1 MAEIP
6 SPEGF
11 APIVRHF
18 IAASCKAFATYLS
31 QYSSTIDAAEAQLI
45 RTAAEAFLFTNA
57 RLKLNRVLLL
67 EMHAAKRA
75 GELTADDDASRFSQF
90 VAHAMRAEFAASL
103 DRLYPPLRPRL
114 HRMLDQQRGAI
125 EALVERF
132 VTDREQLANLLGER
146 PGRLLGL
153 TLGQGDSHTGGHTV
167 ARLVLE
173 GGTVMYKPRS
183 LHIDATLDRFLAQV
197 FGDGAT
203 RIRVPAVLDCG
214 DYGWATYAKH
224 RYCADDSELHTFYRG
239 LGHWL
244 AVLRLLGGTD
254 IHLEN
259 LIAVGPV
266 PVVVDV
272 ESLFARLH
280 ADAPSSYGNAHDLAE
295 GLIRRSVLRTGIVP
309 LRASVPGF
317 DNVDFSAAGSLP
329 GEQPRVHVP
338 VIDGEGTTD
347 ARVKIIDVDVAA
359 AQNHPSPRP
368 ELPRFWNDIGDAF
381 LAATKHLRQLDAE
394 GRLAPLIETFIG
406 TRTRDIRRPTKTYVD
421 IARMLWHPASLH
433 DETTALEKA
442 RDLFVRNA
450 AVMPIA
456 PSLPE
461 EIAGELDDLCH
472 GDVPV
477 FAAPLVRAR
486 IEATLTDWRAMR
498 IDLEEMAIRTAL
510 VVTELNHRID
520 GSGWLDDRLLA
531 SHPHAERFEA
541 RRRQLAAETVERLLH
556 LAVRGNDG
564 SVTWISPGV
573 NPSGWHVQPLRSD
586 LYAGLGGVAVAL
598 AGYRHEVAH
607 GRADAVAGVEPALEG
622 VLKVLHAMADD
633 ERSIGG
639 FAGHGGCI
647 WYWLALHDLL
657 QRPEL
662 LTRAMQC
669 GEAIER
675 SDLEADRYLDIID
688 GSAGAMVPLLGL
700 AEATGDRR
708 WLNLA
713 ARVGQHLESLA
724 VIDAS
729 GARWPTEAFADPI
742 GGFAHG
748 ATGIGWALAR
758 LALAGAGSAT
768 DNERW
773 AALAQ
778 ATFAFQDSLYDPAA
792 GHWRERVAG
801 NGDIHTWCGGS
812 VGIGLAAIDLYTRSG
827 DTRYLRDVYRAVAAS
842 GDKWGY
848 SLSLCHGD
856 CSLWELLT
864 RAPALDAGGKV
875 VDRHL
880 ISAQLVSTLEEHR
893 GVTGGMTQSAFTP
906 GLMTGLAGVIHC
918 LSRMHLDCTL
928 ASPLLLERRPQF
940 A

>member
-6 SPEGF
+6 APEGF
-11 APIVRHF
+11 APIIRHF
-18 IAASCKAFATYLS
+18 IAASCEAFGARLAA
-31 QYSSTIDAAEAQLI
+31 YSCAIDAVEAHLI
-45 RTAAEAFLFTNA
+45 RTAGEAFLYANA
-57 RLKLNRVLLL
+57 RGKLNRVLLL
-67 EMHAAKRA
+67 ELHAAKRA
-75 GELTADDDASRFSQF
+75 GELTADDDAGRFAQF
-90 VAHAMRAEFAASL
+90 VAHAMQAEFAASL

-114 HRMLDQQRGAI
+114 QRMLDQQCDAV
-125 EALVERF
+125 EKLVARL
-132 VTDREQLANLLGER
+132 VADRERLATLLGKR
-146 PGRLLGL
+146 PGRLIGL
-153 TLGQGDSHTGGHTV
+153 TLGQGDSHAGGHTV
-167 ARLVLE
+167 ARLVFE

-183 LHIDATLDRFLAQV
+183 LQIDAALDRFLAQL
-197 FGDGAT
+197 FGDEAT
-203 RIRVPAVLDCG
+203 RIRVPAVLECG
-214 DYGWATYAKH
+214 DYGWAAYAKH
-224 RYCADDSELHTFYRG
+224 RYCADDGELHTFYRG

-266 PVVVDV
+266 PVVVDI

-280 ADAPSSYGNAHDLAE
+280 ASASSSYGDAHDLAL
-295 GLIRRSVLRTGIVP
+295 GLIHRSVLRTGIVP
-309 LRASVPGF
+309 FRASTPGF

-329 GEQPRVHVP
+329 GEQPRIHAP
-338 VIDGEGTTD
+338 VIDGEGTTE
-347 ARVKIIDVDVAA
+347 ARVKIIDVDVEA

-368 ELPRFWNDIGDAF
+368 ELPRFWDDICHAF
-381 LAATKHLRQLDAE
+381 LAATERLRRLDVE
-394 GRLAPLIETFIG
+394 GRLVPLIEMFIG
-406 TRTRDIRRPTKTYVD
+406 TRARDIRRPTKTYVD

-433 DETTALEKA
+433 DEATALEKA

-456 PSLPE
+456 PSSAE

-477 FAAPLVRAR
+477 FTAPLVRAR
-486 IEATLTDWRAMR
+486 VEATLADWRAMR

-520 GSGWLDDRLLA
+520 GPGRLDDRVLA
-531 SHPHAERFEA
+531 SHPHAERFDA
-541 RRRQLAAETVERLLH
+541 RRRQLAAETVERLLR
-556 LAVRGNDG
+556 LAVHGNDG
-564 SVTWISPGV
+564 SVTWIAPGV
-573 NPSGWHVQPLRSD
+573 SHSGWHVQPLRSD

-598 AGYRHEVAH
+598 AGYRHEVAY
-607 GRADAVAGVEPALEG
+607 GRADTVDGVEPALEG
-622 VLKVLHAMADD
+622 VLQVLHAMAED
-633 ERSIGG
+633 ERNIGG

-657 QRPEL
+657 RQPEL
-662 LTRAMQC
+662 LARAVQC

-675 SDLEADRYLDIID
+675 GGVEADRYLDIID
-688 GSAGAMVPLLGL
+688 GTAGAIVPLLGL

-713 ARVGQHLESLA
+713 ARAGLHLESLA
-724 VIDAS
+724 VVDAR

-758 LALAGAGSAT
+758 LALAGAGSEAA
-768 DNERW
+768 NERW
-773 AALAQ
+773 RALAQ
-778 ATFAFQDSLYDPAA
+778 ATFAFQDSLFDSVI
-792 GHWRERVAG
+792 GNWRERVAG
-801 NGDIHTWCGGS
+801 DGNIHTWCGGS
-812 VGIGLAAIDLYTRSG
+812 VGIGLAAIDLYARGG
-827 DTRYLRDVYRAVAAS
+827 DAQHLRDLHRAVTAS
-842 GDKWGY
+842 GEQWGN

-856 CSLWELLT
+856 FSLWELLT
-864 RAPALDAGGKV
+864 RAAVLDADSQAI
-875 VDRHL
+875 DRDL
-880 ISAQLVSTLEEHR
+880 ISARLVSAIEEHR
-893 GVTGGMTQSAFTP
+893 GVTGGMTQAAFTP

-918 LSRMHLDCTL
+918 LARMHPDCTL
-928 ASPLLLERRPQF
+928 ASPLLLERRAQF